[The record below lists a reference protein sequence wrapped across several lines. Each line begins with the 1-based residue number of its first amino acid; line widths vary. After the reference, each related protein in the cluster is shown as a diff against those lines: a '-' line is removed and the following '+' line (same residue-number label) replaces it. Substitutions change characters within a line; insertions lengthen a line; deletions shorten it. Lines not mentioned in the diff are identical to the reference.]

1 MDHHHGGYICSIVPF
16 YLLEAMSKSSD
27 PKVRE
32 CGLKSLA
39 CQERVHKARF
49 DSFQAKLAAHHQ
61 THHDHSKGHGI
72 VPPNIL
78 EAIASSK
85 STTQAAKDS
94 AQKTLGISKQVHDF
108 RTEGSSSKEEQG
120 PSSLAA
126 AARPKVPPK
135 PSKPSET
142 GFYRYVY
149 DMQNKG
155 DDQRPS
161 TLRLLPGKLVCSEGD
176 APTSDKATDEVYS
189 NTLTVLNFYKEFFQ
203 YDSLDG
209 KGMPVVSSV
218 HFDTNMGNA
227 FWWDGKNQ
235 MVYGDGDDFLYN
247 FTGTIDVIGHE
258 MTHAVTQFSSN
269 LSYWQEAGALNEHL
283 SDVWGIM
290 VKQFVEKESA
300 EEADWLIGEGV
311 LLPGVKGV
319 ALRSMK
325 APGTA
330 YDDPRFGKDMQPDN
344 VEGMEALR
352 KTHGAWLDEK
362 DSGGVHI
369 FSGIPNRAFVLVSLG
384 FGGNSWEKAGQI
396 WWKVARGGAISSEC
410 TFIQFADATVDAA
423 LALYDEDAAK
433 IVREA
438 WNTVGV
444 VRKI

>member
-1 MDHHHGGYICSIVPF
+1 MDSPTMDHTHRGYVCSIVPF
-16 YLLEAMSKSSD
+16 YLLEAMAQSSD

-39 CQERVHKARF
+39 CQERVHKSRF
-49 DSFQAKLAAHHQ
+49 DTFRAKLAAHHQ
-61 THHDHSKGHGI
+61 THHQHGHDHGI
-72 VPPNIL
+72 VPPNLL
-78 EAIASSK
+78 EAIAGSK
-85 STTQAAKDS
+85 SSSQSAKDS
-94 AQKTLGISKQVHDF
+94 AQKTLNLSQQIKDF
-108 RTEGSSSKEEQG
+108 RAEGSSSTG
-120 PSSLAA
+120 TLPSLAG
-126 AARPKVPPK
+126 KTPPK
-135 PSKPSET
+135 PTKPSET

-149 DMQNKG
+149 DMQGKG
-155 DDQRPS
+155 DDERPT
-161 TLRLLPGKLVCSEGD
+161 TLRLLPGKLVRSEGD
-176 APTSDKATDEVYS
+176 PDTSDKATDEVYT
-189 NTLTVLNFYKEFFQ
+189 NTLKVLEFYKQFF
-203 YDSLDG
+203 DFNSLDG
-209 KGMPVVSSV
+209 EGMPVISSV

-235 MVYGDGDDFLYN
+235 MVYGDGDDYLYN

-269 LSYWQEAGALNEHL
+269 LQYWRESGALNEHL

-290 VKQFVEKESA
+290 VKQWVEKETA

-311 LLPGVKGV
+311 LLPEVKGV

-330 YDDPRFGKDMQPDN
+330 YDDPRFGKDMQPDS
-344 VEGMEALR
+344 VAGMEALQ
-352 KTHGAWLDEK
+352 KTHGDWLDER

-369 FSGIPNRAFVLVSLG
+369 FSGIPNRAFVLVAQG
-384 FGGNSWEKAGQI
+384 FGGYSWEKAGQV

-423 LALYDEDAAK
+423 LSLYGEDAAK
-433 IVREA
+433 IVRDA

-444 VRKI
+444 TRKI